1 MTSVQPRTRT
11 ISIWNGIRT
20 PLLVPFRRWT
30 GVAWGIDI
38 PMAFATSEDGLMNRD
53 DLILEFHTKA
63 LALLEDDSEENRHRI
78 AILLRELALQPGILP
93 DVALDR
99 LHDTGST
106 ATILHQG
113 EDGRGALMLLRLPD
127 DAPTPIHNHNT
138 WGVAVVVQGTN
149 HYWRWVRTDD
159 LSDPNHAD
167 LELAGDFEH
176 GPGEYVVWGDPPDD
190 LHAQQGVNGAAYEFV
205 FFGRNPNMQPRAYFD
220 AGTGAITYASAVDAA
235 AMR

>member
-1 MTSVQPRTRT
+1 MWTRVSPDGVTIEDLMT
-11 ISIWNGIRT
+11 
-20 PLLVPFRRWT
+20 
-30 GVAWGIDI
+30 
-38 PMAFATSEDGLMNRD
+38 NRD
-53 DLILEFHTKA
+53 DQIRQFHANA

-78 AILLRELALQPGILP
+78 AIMLRELALQPDILP
-93 DVALDR
+93 DIDLER

-138 WGVAVVVQGTN
+138 WGVAVVIQGTN

-159 LSDPNHAD
+159 LSDPNHAA

-176 GPGEYVVWGDPPDD
+176 GPGEYVIWGDPPDD
-190 LHAQQGVNGAAYEFV
+190 LHAQQGVNGEAYEFV
-205 FFGRNPNMQPRAYFD
+205 FFGRNPNLQPRAYFD
-220 AGTGAITYASAVDAA
+220 PETGAITYASAVDTG

>member
-1 MTSVQPRTRT
+1 M
-11 ISIWNGIRT
+11 IS
-20 PLLVPFRRWT
+20 
-30 GVAWGIDI
+30 
-38 PMAFATSEDGLMNRD
+38 RD
-53 DLILEFHTKA
+53 DLILEFHRKA
-63 LALLEDDSEENRHRI
+63 LDLLDDDSEENRNQI
-78 AILLRELALQPGILP
+78 AILLRDLALQPDILP
-93 DVALDR
+93 NVALDR
-99 LHDTGST
+99 LHDAGST

-159 LSDPNHAD
+159 LTDPNHAD

-190 LHAQQGVNGAAYEFV
+190 LHAQQGVHGVAYEFV
-205 FFGRNPNMQPRAYFD
+205 FFGRNPNLQARAYFD
-220 AGTGAITYASAVDAA
+220 AETGEITYASAVDPA

>member
-1 MTSVQPRTRT
+1 MKSIQPRTRAT
-11 ISIWNGIRT
+11 STRNGIRT
-20 PLLVPFRRWT
+20 PLLVPFRPWT
-30 GVAWGIDI
+30 GVAWGIDV
-38 PMAFATSEDGLMNRD
+38 PVAFEPSEDPMTSRD
-53 DLILEFHTKA
+53 DLILEFHTRA
-63 LALLEDDSEENRHRI
+63 LALLDDDSEENRHHI
-78 AILLRELALQPGILP
+78 AILLRELALQPDILP

-99 LHDTGST
+99 LHDAGST

-159 LSDPNHAD
+159 LTDPNHAD

-176 GPGEYVVWGDPPDD
+176 GPGEYMVWGDPPDD

-205 FFGRNPNMQPRAYFD
+205 FFGRNPNLQPRAYFD
-220 AGTGAITYASAVDAA
+220 AETGAITYASAVDAA